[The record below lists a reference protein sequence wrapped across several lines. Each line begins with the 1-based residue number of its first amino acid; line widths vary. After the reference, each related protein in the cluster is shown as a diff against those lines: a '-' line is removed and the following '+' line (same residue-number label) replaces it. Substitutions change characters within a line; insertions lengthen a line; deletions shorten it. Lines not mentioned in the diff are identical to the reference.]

1 MFGSFRFM
9 LAFFVVLTHLISISK
24 LGHFAVFG
32 FFVLSGYLISLA
44 VNQNYGFGFKSF
56 KNFWINRVLRLYP
69 AYFVALILTSLI
81 LLGVGEEFSTGYN
94 DYFAF
99 PTAGAGWLQNVT
111 MIYPSWNP
119 HEISPRMVPPSWALM
134 VELFYYLLISL
145 GVFRSARITNI
156 ILAGAI
162 SFHLYGAFY
171 LSYDSI
177 YFGILPALL
186 PFCIGA
192 QIYNYRERFVGLY
205 QYLSDNFNYIFSVF
219 IVSIAVFLPTFFYF
233 RNIQGNLFMAER
245 VLKMEFYFS
254 LIMVA
259 LLVAALSVATRSPF
273 GFSKKLE
280 GLLGDWS
287 YPMYLYHMI
296 VGMAVSYVIWGEP
309 LRGLNYPGIVSF
321 LISMPLLIALCH
333 ANGLMEEPLQRIRK
347 RFRGVDKSPVA
358 SAQK

>member
-1 MFGSFRFM
+1 
-9 LAFFVVLTHLISISK
+9 
-24 LGHFAVFG
+24 
-32 FFVLSGYLISLA
+32 
-44 VNQNYGFGFKSF
+44 
-56 KNFWINRVLRLYP
+56 
-69 AYFVALILTSLI
+69 
-81 LLGVGEEFSTGYN
+81 
-94 DYFAF
+94 
-99 PTAGAGWLQNVT
+99 
-111 MIYPSWNP
+111 
-119 HEISPRMVPPSWALM
+119 MVPPSWALM